1 MGFIFGILGSLA
13 NYLRQFGKPGITAA
27 YVLGLVSIALL
38 AANIF
43 PKDLFS
49 LEERIFYSV
58 IGVVGATYTFIR
70 TILSMAKVKLEL
82 FVHYPITSLAVA
94 KNSAENIEALYI
106 GTKKGIK
113 SITPW
118 SFIYPQFI
126 ALLQSSVFFD
136 PSVAGYQSAKIWKVL
151 GVRYKNGLFQF
162 VPLGVLEMYD
172 AVQFVKEHA
181 EAGMRIDG
189 QYESLKNTE
198 HHFTNK
204 SPKLLIS
211 IVVIGLILY
220 IVGLILLYISK

>member
-1 MGFIFGILGSLA
+1 MGFIFGILGSLTD
-13 NYLRQFGKPGITAA
+13 YLRQFGKPGITAA

-58 IGVVGATYTFIR
+58 IGAVGSTYIFIR
-70 TILSMAKVKLEL
+70 TILSMAKVKPEL
-82 FVHYPITSLAVA
+82 FAHYPVTSLAVV
-94 KNSAENIEALYI
+94 KSSAENIEALYI

-172 AVQFVKEHA
+172 AVQFVKAHA
-181 EAGMRIDG
+181 EAGMRVDG

-204 SPKLLIS
+204 SPKLLVII
-211 IVVIGLILY
+211 IVTGIILY
-220 IVGLILLYISK
+220 VVGLVLLFLLK